1 MKNRIR
7 CSGFLEKKAFFLAVI
22 GMGLLCL
29 PVLGLSAAASETASI
44 PVVFSIPEF
53 SSVRVQDNLLP
64 LKTRIGLGETQASLL
79 FFLTA
84 TGNKPRMLMGKLGMP
99 LPSGLTLTVEI
110 LSPHSG
116 QSAGPQVMGTGEVEL
131 MSGFSGIY
139 ELTMRG
145 LLKIRADNNMSPG
158 DGQVALLLYVRDM

>member
-7 CSGFLEKKAFFLAVI
+7 CSGFLEKTAFFLAVI
-22 GMGLLCL
+22 GIGFLCL
-29 PVLGLSAAASETASI
+29 PALEFSAAASETASI
-44 PVVFSIPEF
+44 PVEFSIPEF

-64 LKTRIGLGETQASLL
+64 LKARIGLGETRASLL
-79 FFLTA
+79 FSLTA
-84 TGNKPRMLMGKLGMP
+84 TGNKPRRLMGKLGMP
-99 LPSGLTLTVEI
+99 LPAGLTLTVEI
-110 LSPHSG
+110 LSPRSG

-139 ELTMRG
+139 DLRTTG